1 MCRAIGTRIV
11 WAISNF
17 VVFLCM
23 ATTSVLSLL
32 SMKYTSSTGIQH
44 VIRENKAIRNAA
56 LVVFSLLGLPLS
68 VSPNTS
74 KKMICHLLF
83 TVLIHLIVSILIR
96 KMIKVHI
103 LTFSLL

>member
-17 VVFLCM
+17 AVFLCM
-23 ATTSVLSLL
+23 AATTVLSLL
-32 SMKYTSSTGIQH
+32 SMKYTTSAGIQH

-68 VSPNTS
+68 VSLDTL

-83 TVLIHLIVSILIR
+83 TVLILLILFNLSG
-96 KMIKVHI
+96 K
-103 LTFSLL
+103 